1 MKNYEVEVAIND
13 FTTIGSNVAI
23 LLANL
28 PFPIRY
34 RQRCS
39 RQHVTQCHYQLW
51 NVDDSE
57 SLTSILWLKK
67 KIESSVAWSVPSSAT
82 IFIITVVKICFG
94 LTRCYQVSPQHFDDS
109 VNSLNWFRQNIKVC
123 GRVVEALWLL
133 FVFSSTRWIKVQE
146 VQPQFPSRNPLPN
159 QRFRE

>member
-1 MKNYEVEVAIND
+1 MILPQLVVMSQSYWPICRFRWGTDNAARVNMSRNAIISSE
-13 FTTIGSNVAI
+13 TWMTRKVWR
-23 LLANL
+23 
-28 PFPIRY
+28 RY
-34 RQRCS
+34 CD
-39 RQHVTQCHYQLW
+39 L
-51 NVDDSE
+51 
-57 SLTSILWLKK
+57 K

-109 VNSLNWFRQNIKVC
+109 VNLLNWFRQNIKVC